1 MLIAPTACQPRSGAS
16 TSSAP
21 PLTTAPA
28 TSSQVPAAASSGPR
42 RRAPVAVAIVVD
54 QLGAWVAE
62 SRWPLLPAD
71 GGFARLRREGTW
83 VKRARYAHAVT
94 DTAPGHAA
102 LHTGQPP
109 MGSGVWA
116 NELPMP
122 GGGRASILRD
132 DAVKMVLPGGATA
145 ARGSSAWPLRA
156 PTVADELREM
166 HPDAVIVSVSI
177 KDRAAIIP
185 GGRKPSAAI
194 WFESSVGEMAT
205 STAFADRFPAW
216 AVARGAR
223 DAIARDESKPWTLL
237 DPAWVKAHAASDDDA
252 PGEGDLDGMGRVFPH
267 AIKSHEAFRG
277 VPAADELVLG
287 LGLDGLRALAR
298 PDRPTLLLLSLTAN
312 DVTGHTFGPDS
323 WEAYDLLRRLDGA
336 LGRFIAELDEIMGE
350 PVPVLLSA
358 DHGTVSMP
366 ETARARAQLR
376 CDAPDHADPYD
387 RPCEPGER
395 MSPSVIA
402 REIGDAVNAE
412 LGDASLVA
420 GVADPYVF
428 LSEKARALPA
438 ARRAKLDKAIRG
450 ALAKH
455 RGIEAVLAKGDLSRD
470 CPAALANALP
480 APERAAVEEPALTL
494 VCRSVRPESGDYF
507 MLAGKGSFF
516 DAEIVLG
523 RGGSHG
529 SRFLFDRTVPM
540 LMRVPGALAAGEVI
554 ETPVDFTA
562 FSAVLRATLR
572 ITRDEPREALARAS
586 SARP

>member
-1 MLIAPTACQPRSGAS
+1 MLVAPAACRPEQGRGSVS
-16 TSSAP
+16 P
-21 PLTTAPA
+21 PPPTTAPVP
-28 TSSQVPAAASSGPR
+28 SSQASNALPSSSP
-42 RRAPVAVAIVVD
+42 RAPVAVAIVVD

-116 NELPMP
+116 NELPAA

-132 DAVKMVLPGGATA
+132 DAVKMVLPGGATT

-156 PTVADELREM
+156 PTVADELRAM

-177 KDRAAIIP
+177 KDRGAIIP

-216 AVARGAR
+216 AVGRGAR
-223 DAIARDESKPWTLL
+223 DAIAREESKPWTLL
-237 DPAWVKAHAASDDDA
+237 DATWVKAHAASDDDA

-267 AIKSHEAFRG
+267 TIKSHEAFRG

-312 DVTGHTFGPDS
+312 DVTGHMFGPDS
-323 WEAYDLLRRLDGA
+323 WEAYDLLRRLDVA
-336 LGRFIAELDEIMGE
+336 LGRFVAELDRLMGS

-366 ETARARAQLR
+366 ESARARAELR
-376 CDAPDHADPYD
+376 CDAAGHVDPYD

-402 REIGDAVNAE
+402 RELGDAVKAE

-428 LSEKARALPA
+428 LSDNARALPP
-438 ARRAKLDKAIRG
+438 ARRDKLDRVIRR

-455 RGIEAVLAKGDLSRD
+455 RGIEAVLAKSDLARD
-470 CPAALANALP
+470 CPGALAKALP
-480 APERAAVEEPALTL
+480 APARAAVEEPALTL

-572 ITRDEPREALARAS
+572 ITKDEPREALARAT